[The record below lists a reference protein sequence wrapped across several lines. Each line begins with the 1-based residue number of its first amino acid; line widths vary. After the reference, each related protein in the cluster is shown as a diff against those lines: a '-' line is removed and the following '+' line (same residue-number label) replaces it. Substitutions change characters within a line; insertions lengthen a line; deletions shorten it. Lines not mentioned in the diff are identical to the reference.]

1 MYTGTIVKKNV
12 EFLINGV
19 NGMTQKEI
27 AAILGVS
34 RATVARALKGDA
46 NIKPETKKR
55 VLDLCEEVG
64 YKKNYISS
72 VLANKNQRKKN
83 IYAFLVRSK
92 NENYLNGIM
101 EGLEILREEIAK
113 YNVNLEFIVTDI
125 DRPEEQVL
133 KVKTVLKYSDVDGII
148 IIPLLQGE
156 IEKAVEEYPEVHV
169 VTLDKKINDRISF
182 IGSDYKSSGRI
193 VGGIFTKLSGEG
205 DRIIVLDSEEDKISS
220 KDYLEGFLEQL
231 NMSDA
236 GRVQVSYIEDLNNN
250 LDEIGN
256 IEGIRDAQYI
266 YTTRHVCKVASFL
279 KDIELEGI
287 KIIANGIDRDTID
300 LIKED
305 RIVVATKENYFLQGY
320 LAGKVVFNKLS
331 GDKTYIDYK
340 TKSEVVFKE
349 NIGQIEANHEKD
361 IFKNFNIL

>member
-1 MYTGTIVKKNV
+1 MYTGTFRGKNV
-12 EFLINGV
+12 DFLANGV
-19 NGMTQKEI
+19 DGMTQKEI
-27 AAILGVS
+27 AAILGIS
-34 RATVARALKGDA
+34 RATVARALKDDD

-92 NENYLNGIM
+92 NENYLNGIA
-101 EGLEILREEIAK
+101 EGLEILKEEVAK
-113 YNVNLEFIVTDI
+113 YNVNLELIITDI
-125 DRPEEQVL
+125 DRPEDQVL
-133 KVKTVLKYSDVDGII
+133 KVRTVLKYSDVDGII
-148 IIPLLQGE
+148 IIPLLQE
-156 IEKAVEEYPEVHV
+156 EVEKILDDYSEVHV
-169 VTLDKKINDRISF
+169 VTLDKKINDEISF

-193 VGGIFTKLSGEG
+193 VGGIFSKLSRDE
-205 DRIIVLDSEEDKISS
+205 DRIIILDSEEDKISS

-231 NMSDA
+231 NLDERE
-236 GRVQVSYIEDLNNN
+236 RVQVSYIEDLNNN

-266 YTTRHVCKVASFL
+266 YTTRHVSKVASFL
-279 KDIELEGI
+279 RDIELEGI
-287 KIIANGIDRDTID
+287 KIIANGIDRDTIE

-331 GDKTYIDYK
+331 GDKAYIDYK

-349 NIGQIEANHEKD
+349 NINQIEANHEKD